1 MEFNATFIVT
11 AISFVIFS
19 IIMNAIFY
27 KPLQK
32 IVDERQNFI
41 EDTNKDAKIKNKKAD
56 AIVKDKELKIEKTK
70 QDAKKIITGKAEE
83 VNARKAELA
92 SSAQRKAAEDIEV
105 AKNSLNQSVDEAQVG
120 LDLAVEDLATEISSK
135 ILGKV

>member
-11 AISFVIFS
+11 AISFVLFS

-32 IVDERQNFI
+32 VVDERQNFI

-83 VNARKAELA
+83 VNAHKAELA
-92 SSAQRKAAEDIEV
+92 SSAQKKAAEDIEV
-105 AKNSLNQSVDEAQVG
+105 AKNSLNQSVNDAQVG
-120 LDLAVEDLATEISSK
+120 LDIAVEDLATEISSK